1 MYVPQLLLQSAICRC
16 SVALFRALVFVF
28 LTPQHFLSVPVHEL
42 AHFLGWILVIS
53 CEAKYSANL
62 TAHDVGGPA
71 CLRGQRRV

>member
-16 SVALFRALVFVF
+16 SVALFRALVSVF
-28 LTPQHFLSVPVHEL
+28 LTPPHFLSVPVHEL

-53 CEAKYSANL
+53 WARYSANL
-62 TAHDVGGPA
+62 TAHDVEGPA